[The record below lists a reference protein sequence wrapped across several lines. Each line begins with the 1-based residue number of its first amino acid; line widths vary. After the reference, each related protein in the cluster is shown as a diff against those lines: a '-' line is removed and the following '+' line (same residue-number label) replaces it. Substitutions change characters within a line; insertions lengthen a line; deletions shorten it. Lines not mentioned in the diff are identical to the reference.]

1 MISGM
6 ASSVTSDR
14 RITMVY
20 VKKIKLH
27 NFKKFADNEFYFDK
41 RLNVVVGQNDS
52 GKSSILQAIDISL
65 NQRGNGD
72 LRNRNEYGTLLNLER
87 KNAFLNSE
95 KKPYTELPTIKVDIF
110 FEEMVNDLK
119 NANFCGASNDNGSA
133 YSGVTFKYAFDE
145 QYALE
150 YGELIAE
157 VDSLEFIPF
166 EFYSANWQ
174 TFGGFPYSFRKNPMK
189 SILINTDNSTGDSY
203 KAFTKQLFATLTK
216 QNQNNISLSLKRK
229 IEDFNHDV
237 RKNYKLPNRLEID
250 SNRFVVQDNLDVVAE
265 DSDML
270 LRDMGSGTENIIKT
284 NLAMKAE
291 SKLVLLE
298 EPENHLS
305 FDLARKQIKQI
316 SRLNEES
323 DRQLIVT
330 THSTLLAS
338 KLSINNL
345 KWLNSEGQMVSFKDI
360 SEETAVFFQKADN
373 IDVLQVILSERCILV
388 EGATEYILMEDM
400 VEQVTHR
407 SANEQRIHI
416 VSMGGNYY
424 KRFKEIVNITKNKV
438 LIVTDNDSSSQRI
451 DESKASNNKY
461 LHVVMPND
469 TSKFTFEVALFDE
482 NESYFNDE
490 WTNKAN
496 ERTWK
501 KHDDL
506 NPKLVWIL
514 KNKTTAAFKYN
525 HGFISG
531 EIVVPKYISEGL
543 KWLVE

>member
-1 MISGM
+1 
-6 ASSVTSDR
+6 
-14 RITMVY
+14 MVY

-27 NFKKFADNEFYFDK
+27 NFKKFMDNEFYFDK
-41 RLNVVVGQNDS
+41 GLNVVVGQNDS

-87 KNAFLNSE
+87 KNDFLNSE
-95 KKPYTELPTIKVDIF
+95 KKPYTGLPTIEINIF
-110 FEEMVNDLK
+110 FEEMGNDLK
-119 NANFCGASNDNGSA
+119 SANFYGAINGNGSA
-133 YSGVTFKYAFDE
+133 DSGVTFKYAFDE
-145 QYALE
+145 QYMLE
-150 YGELIAE
+150 YEELIAE

-174 TFGGFPYSFRKNPMK
+174 TFGGFPYNFKKNPMK

-203 KAFTKQLFATLTK
+203 KTFTKQLFATLTK
-216 QNQNNISLSLKRK
+216 QNQNNISLSLKQK

-237 RKNYKLPNRLEID
+237 RKNYNLPNRLEID
-250 SNRFVVQDNLDVVAE
+250 SNRFVVQDNLDVVDE
-265 DSDML
+265 DSNML

-305 FDLARKQIKQI
+305 FDLARKQIGQI
-316 SRLNEES
+316 SRLNEEN

-345 KWLNSEGQMVSFKDI
+345 KWLNGEGQMVSFKDI
-360 SEETAVFFQKADN
+360 SDETAMFFQKADN
-373 IDVLQVILSERCILV
+373 IDVLQVILSKRCILV

-400 VEQVTHR
+400 VQRVTHD
-407 SANEQRIHI
+407 STNSQRIHV

-438 LIVTDNDSSSQRI
+438 LIVTDNDSSLKRI
-451 DESKASNNKY
+451 KESKDSNNEY
-461 LHVVMPND
+461 LHVVMPTD
-469 TSKFTFEVALFDE
+469 ISKFTFEVALFEE
-482 NESYFNDE
+482 NESYFDDE
-490 WTNKAN
+490 WTDSAN
-496 ERTWK
+496 GSTWK
-501 KHDDL
+501 KHGDL

-514 KNKTTAAFKYN
+514 NNKTTAAFKYSN
-525 HGFISG
+525 EFISG
-531 EIVVPKYISEGL
+531 KMVVPRYISEGL